1 MWNAFVGTRSH
12 RVTKIASP
20 ESLQC
25 FCVCTD
31 GKLTP
36 LSCTF
41 AALFVCWIDPRH
53 RSNNPLGVSNT
64 LQFLGHFTAFSPF
77 HLYKWQRID
86 EHHIWQIS
94 KFEII
99 CACHCTDPLMLSHPP
114 FLITAFL

>member
-1 MWNAFVGTRSH
+1 MWNALVGTRSH

-41 AALFVCWIDPRH
+41 AALFVSAGLTPSIT
-53 RSNNPLGVSNT
+53 V
-64 LQFLGHFTAFSPF
+64 
-77 HLYKWQRID
+77 
-86 EHHIWQIS
+86 
-94 KFEII
+94 II
-99 CACHCTDPLMLSHPP
+99 P
-114 FLITAFL
+114 